1 MNMNNIINP
10 QFQRRATP
18 LLFAIILQGI
28 SNSQSSSRGTR
39 VDLGVPP
46 LRMTPYPQPTNRRIG
61 ASLLQQ
67 FMAHRPQSNNLTFL
81 SASITLGSA
90 MLWLFCF
97 VAVKTL
103 TECKIDR
110 VLERWTDDRRLP
122 FRGKTL
128 HTHTKTVPLSKA

>member
-67 FMAHRPQSNNLTFL
+67 QFYGAPPPINNLTFL
-81 SASITLGSA
+81 SASITLRQCNV
-90 MLWLFCF
+90 WLFC
-97 VAVKTL
+97 L
-103 TECKIDR
+103 
-110 VLERWTDDRRLP
+110 
-122 FRGKTL
+122 
-128 HTHTKTVPLSKA
+128 